1 MQQAKSVRREKTDK
15 HADNQTK
22 ETKPQ
27 MIMHEILCLDIG
39 KPLCKE
45 RQTKQTDRNGGSGG
59 GGGICHVYNYNGTSQ
74 QVLGPERY
82 VGGQSYRHTAWQKDR
97 KRGS

>member
-59 GGGICHVYNYNGTSQ
+59 GGGFAMFIIITARLSRCSGQRGT
-74 QVLGPERY
+74 
-82 VGGQSYRHTAWQKDR
+82 
-97 KRGS
+97 